1 MAPRVPSPLDRR
13 TFLRGAVLTVAA
25 ASVGAP
31 LLTACG
37 GGARS
42 AGASGPKAALPA
54 YVPALKAKPDLVGT
68 ADGVQDGFTRPL
80 TSSYRSVTGK
90 VGTGSAVTAMMLT
103 YTPPPPAAAKNVYL
117 QEVNKQANT
126 NLKVQVTP
134 AADYPSKFGAVTAG
148 DALPDLVQM
157 PLFMNLPHL
166 DELLDSRFADL
177 SDHLSGDK
185 VKAYPNLAGIPT
197 YAWKAARIRGR
208 IYGIP
213 LPRPLVSAPMLVR
226 QDLLA
231 KEGLQHPGTADEF
244 VEFCKALTDAK
255 AGRWALGSDSTYMF
269 NVNWFGQMHG
279 APMHWGLGQ
288 DGSLVKDWETD
299 EFAQAVEFARK
310 LRSAGYFHPDAGA
323 VSVVQVK
330 EQFAQGKVFMCLDSP
345 MGWPAYYEVYGKS
358 IPGLDVDALVPFA
371 PGGGPAKQY
380 LDTGIYSITAL
391 KKADK
396 DRVEELL
403 RVMNFLAAPYGSQEY
418 ALLNNGVKGTD
429 HTVDSKG
436 TVTMT
441 DRGTSEKNVALY
453 YLTVGAPVLTSPNY
467 PHYVE
472 QAYAW
477 QKKVVPGG
485 VSDPTNG
492 LYSETASRVNSQ
504 LTKAMNDSLLGIISG
519 RRPLSDLKSAVTT
532 WRNGGGDTMRAEYE
546 KALEED
552 TK

>member
-1 MAPRVPSPLDRR
+1 MAPRVSSPLDRR
-13 TFLRGAVLTVAA
+13 TFLRGAVLTAAA

-37 GGARS
+37 GGAGSS
-42 AGASGPKAALPA
+42 AAAGPKAALPS
-54 YVPALKAKPDLVGT
+54 YIPALKAKPDLVGT
-68 ADGVQDGFTRPL
+68 AGGIQDGFTRPI
-80 TSSYRSVTGK
+80 TSYYRSVTGE
-90 VGTGSAVTAMMLT
+90 VGTGSDVTAMMLT
-103 YTPPPPAAAKNVYL
+103 YTPPPPAASGNVYL
-117 QEVNKQANT
+117 KALNKRAST

-134 AADYPSKFGAVTAG
+134 AADYPAKFGAVTAG

-166 DELLDSRFADL
+166 DELLNSRFADL

-185 VKAYPNLAGIPT
+185 VKKYPNLAGIPT

-213 LPRPLVSAPMLVR
+213 LPRPLVAWPMLVR
-226 QDLLA
+226 QDILTR
-231 KEGLQHPGTADEF
+231 EGLRQPRSADEF
-244 VEFCKALTDAK
+244 VQLCKDYTNAK
-255 AGRWALGSDSTYMF
+255 AGRWALGSDSTFMF
-269 NVNWFGQMHG
+269 NVNWFGQMYG
-279 APMHWGLGQ
+279 APMRWALKQ

-310 LRSAGYFHPDAGA
+310 LKSAGYFHPDAGA

-330 EQFAQGKVFMCLDSP
+330 EQFAQGKILMGMESP
-345 MGWPAYYEVYGKS
+345 SGWPAYYETYGKTV
-358 IPGLDVDALVPFA
+358 PGLSVDALVPFA

-391 KKADK
+391 KKADE

-418 ALLNNGVKGTD
+418 ALINYGVEGTD

-441 DRGTSEKNVALY
+441 DRGTAEKNVALY
-453 YLTVGAPVLTSPNY
+453 YLTACAPVLTSTNY
-467 PHYVE
+467 PHFVE

-492 LYSETASRVNSQ
+492 LYSETASRVGSQ
-504 LTKAMNDSLLGIISG
+504 LTKAMTDSLLGIISG
-519 RRPLSDLKSAVTT
+519 RRSLNDLKPAVTA
-532 WRNGGGDTMRAEYE
+532 WRNGGGDKMRAEYE
-546 KALEED
+546 KALAED